1 MGHAICVSGELISL
15 GEQEHSSLVHRA
27 HPRSLWPWAH
37 GLLSAEER
45 HMERVLGGEELDLM
59 GQVKRSGGGLGEAAF
74 PREDHLGVD
83 KVEATGG
90 DQEGIV
96 AQREAMAEE
105 GTICVGSPAQRVL
118 GAGVS

>member
-1 MGHAICVSGELISL
+1 
-15 GEQEHSSLVHRA
+15 
-27 HPRSLWPWAH
+27 
-37 GLLSAEER
+37 
-45 HMERVLGGEELDLM
+45 MEGVLGREELDLVS
-59 GQVKRSGGGLGEAAF
+59 QVERGWGGLREAAF

-83 KVEATGG
+83 EVEATGG

-105 GTICVGSPAQRVL
+105 GTICVCSPAQGVL